1 MGSRWLTALIMAA
14 SAAGAAL
21 PLAAVRAET
30 TKAGWTEI
38 PTRISGVT
46 MRFRSLG
53 CKQDI
58 CSIEV
63 DTNIPGGANYTE
75 TIDCNKQQ
83 IQTVMAGKAGPWLSV
98 DKGSVDETKFHAVC
112 HNH

>member
-1 MGSRWLTALIMAA
+1 MGSLWLRTLIIATTTWAA
-14 SAAGAAL
+14 VVPGSAA
-21 PLAAVRAET
+21 RAET
-30 TKAGWTEI
+30 AKPGWKEI

-46 MRFRSLG
+46 MQYRSLG

-63 DTNIPGGANYTE
+63 DTNIPGGANYSESINCRT
-75 TIDCNKQQ
+75 QQ
-83 IQTVMAGKAGPWLSV
+83 IQTIMGGKPGSWLRI
-98 DKGSVDETKFHAVC
+98 DKGSVDEVKFHAVC